1 MIVKLTPINILRQAH
16 IYLKQIIKHKIN
28 TLKIN
33 NRIIN
38 KATHNKYKIHIQRCQ
53 MYINL
58 KTIKIHNMINTNQL
72 FTHQHLV
79 YNLNQVFL

>member
-1 MIVKLTPINILRQAH
+1 MIFKLTLINILRQTH
-16 IYLKQIIKHKIN
+16 INLKPIIKLKIN

-38 KATHNKYKIHIQRCQ
+38 KATHNKFKIHIQQCQ
-53 MYINL
+53 MYIKL
-58 KTIKIHNMINTNQL
+58 KTIKIHNTINTNQL

-79 YNLNQVFL
+79 YNHNLVFL